1 MNIKSSSY
9 KIILF
14 LFVIILISVLFAKEK
29 TQSNQHFGSDSIKV
43 ILPEKKHKSETRL
56 VTSILTRYHYKK
68 FVINDSLSSVIFDE
82 FISNLDNGK
91 NYFLASDIKEFE
103 KNRFK
108 LDDFLINEEID
119 FFFDVY
125 NRYVQ
130 RVKERVE
137 FANKILEN
145 QLDFS
150 SDEYFIIKRD
160 SLDWFK
166 SKEELDQDWIKRIKN
181 DALIYRLND
190 KDWDFIKSTLQKRY
204 KNLLKFLLQNNS
216 EDVYQLAMNS
226 FAEAIDPHTNY
237 FSPATSDNFKID
249 MSLSLEGIGARL
261 QTEDDY
267 TKIFEIIPGGPADK
281 SKELKADDKIIA
293 VAQGEDGEFEDV
305 IGWRINDVVKKIR
318 GEKGT
323 VVRLLI
329 IPAGESLNSKPKEV
343 KLVREKVKI
352 EDQAAKSK
360 MIELEQNGKKYKIGV
375 IEIPK
380 FYTDF
385 DARRTGEDGKSTT
398 KDVKN
403 LINELKSQGMDG
415 LIIDLR
421 NNGGGALN
429 EAVELTG
436 LFIKDGP
443 VVQVRNS
450 MNVIEINSDLDP
462 SIYYDGPLAVLIN
475 RFSAS
480 ASEIFA
486 SAIQDCERGIIIGEN
501 SFGKGTVQNLIDLN
515 MVSSNR
521 NDKYGQVKLTVAKF
535 YRINGETTQKYGTK
549 PDIELPSYFSPEE
562 FGEANQKAALQPD
575 KINAAN
581 YIKSGKIS
589 NILSQL
595 KSNHEKRTKSDP
607 DYEYLLKQI
616 DEYKSSRNLR
626 MISLNE
632 EVRRKEQQEQ
642 EEKKLEL
649 ENSYRKKKSM
659 PLIEKGDKTTSIK
672 DIENNFPLNE
682 TGKILIDLITLNN
695 KDSK

>member
-1 MNIKSSSY
+1 MKLKSNTY

-14 LFVIILISVLFAKEK
+14 FTVIVLISVLFANDKNHYGLH
-29 TQSNQHFGSDSIKV
+29 SGSDTIKV
-43 ILPEKKHKSETRL
+43 ILPESKHKSETKL

-68 FVINDSLSSVIFDE
+68 FSLNDSLSSVIFDK
-82 FISNLDNGK
+82 FINSLDNGK

-103 KNRFK
+103 KFRYK
-108 LDDFLINEEID
+108 IDDILMNEEIE
-119 FFFDVY
+119 FFFDVF
-125 NRYVQ
+125 NKYVQ
-130 RVKERVE
+130 RVRERVE
-137 FANKILEN
+137 FANNALEN
-145 QLDFS
+145 ELDVTT
-150 SDEYFIIKRD
+150 DEYFLIKRD
-160 SLDWFK
+160 SIDWFK
-166 SKEELDQDWIKRIKN
+166 TKEELDSDWLKRIKN

-190 KDWDFIKSTLQKRY
+190 KDWDFIKTTLQRRY
-204 KNLLKFLLQNNS
+204 NNLLKFLLQNNAD
-216 EDVYQLAMNS
+216 DVYQLAMNS
-226 FAEAIDPHTNY
+226 FAESIDPHTNY
-237 FSPATSDNFKID
+237 FSPITSDNFKID

-281 SKELKADDKIIA
+281 SKELKADDRIIA

-329 IPAGESLNSKPKEV
+329 IPAGESLNSKPKEI

-360 MIELEQNGKKYKIGV
+360 MIELEQKGKNYKIGV

-385 DARRTGEDGKSTT
+385 EARRTGEDGKSTT

-403 LINELKSQGMDG
+403 LIKELKSQGMDG

-436 LFIKDGP
+436 LFIDYGP

-450 MNVIEINSDLDP
+450 MNIIEVNSDLD
-462 SIYYDGPLAVLIN
+462 STIYYDGPLAVLIN

-486 SAIQDCERGIIIGEN
+486 SAIQDYGRGIIIGEN
-501 SFGKGTVQNLIDLN
+501 SFGKGTVQNLVDLN
-515 MVSSNR
+515 MMSSNR
-521 NDKYGQVKLTVAKF
+521 NDKFGQVKLTVAKF
-535 YRINGETTQKYGTK
+535 YRINGETTQKYGTR
-549 PDIELPSYFSPEE
+549 PDIEFPSYFSPDE
-562 FGEANQKAALQPD
+562 FGESTQKAALQPD
-575 KINAAN
+575 KINPLN
-581 YIKSGKIS
+581 YKKVADIS
-589 NILSQL
+589 LVLSDL
-595 KSNHEKRTKSDP
+595 KLRHEKRANSDP
-607 DYEYLLKQI
+607 EFEYLLNQI
-616 DEYKSSRNLR
+616 EEYKISRDQR
-626 MISLNE
+626 IISLNE
-632 EVRRKEQQEQ
+632 QKRKKEQDEK
-642 EEKKLEL
+642 EEKKFKM
-649 ENSYRKKKSM
+649 ENEYRIKKGM
-659 PLIEKGDKTTSIK
+659 APLEKGDKTNSIK
-672 DIENNFPLNE
+672 EIENDYPVNE
-682 TGKILIDLITLNN
+682 TGKIIIDLLSLT
-695 KDSK
+695 K

>member
-1 MNIKSSSY
+1 MKLKSNSL
-9 KIILF
+9 KILF
-14 LFVIILISVLFAKEK
+14 AFSVFVLISFLFATEKSQSEILI
-29 TQSNQHFGSDSIKV
+29 TNDSIKV
-43 ILPEKKHKSETRL
+43 ILPESKHKTETRL
-56 VTSILTRYHYKK
+56 VTSILSRYHYKK
-68 FVINDSLSSVIFDE
+68 FSLNDSLSSVIFDE
-82 FISNLDNGK
+82 FINSLDNGK

-103 KNRFK
+103 KSRYK
-108 LDDFLINEEID
+108 IDDFLINEDIR
-119 FFFDVY
+119 FFFDVFNKY
-125 NRYVQ
+125 IE
-130 RVKERVE
+130 RVKERVD
-137 FANKILEN
+137 FAKLTLEKE
-145 QLDFS
+145 LDFS
-150 SDEYFIIKRD
+150 TDEYFLIKRD
-160 SLDWFK
+160 SIDWFK
-166 SKEELDQDWIKRIKN
+166 TKEELDQDWLKRIKN

-190 KDWDFIKSTLQKRY
+190 KDWDFIKTTLQKRY
-204 KNLLKFLLQNNS
+204 NNLLKFLLQNNAD
-216 EDVYQLAMNS
+216 DVYQLAMNS
-226 FAEAIDPHTNY
+226 FAESIDPHTNY
-237 FSPATSDNFKID
+237 FSPITSDNFKID

-281 SKELKADDKIIA
+281 SKELKADDRIIA

-305 IGWRINDVVKKIR
+305 IGWRLNDVVRKIR

-352 EDQAAKSK
+352 EDQAAKNK
-360 MIELEQNGKKYKIGV
+360 IIELERDGRKYKIGV

-403 LINELKSQGMDG
+403 LIKELKEKGIDG

-436 LFIKDGP
+436 LFIKAGP

-450 MNVIEINSDLDP
+450 MNIIEVNDDTDT

-480 ASEIFA
+480 ASEIFS
-486 SAIQDCERGIIIGEN
+486 SAIQDYGRGIIIGEN

-515 MVSSNR
+515 MMSSNR
-521 NDKYGQVKLTVAKF
+521 NEKFGQVKLTVAKF
-535 YRINGETTQKYGTK
+535 YRINGETTQKYGAK
-549 PDIELPSYFSPEE
+549 PDIEFPSYFSSDE
-562 FGEANQKAALQPD
+562 FGESTQKSALEPD
-575 KINAAN
+575 KINPVSYKKVGDISSILTELKLRHQKRAN
-581 YIKSGKIS
+581 
-589 NILSQL
+589 N
-595 KSNHEKRTKSDP
+595 NPEF
-607 DYEYLLKQI
+607 EYLLNQI
-616 DEYKSSRNLR
+616 EEYKISRNQK

-632 EVRRKEQQEQ
+632 KIRRKEQVEQ
-642 EEKKLEL
+642 EEKKIKM
-649 ENSYRKKKSM
+649 ENDYRNKKG
-659 PLIEKGDKTTSIK
+659 LTLLEKGDKTNSIK
-672 DIENNFPLNE
+672 EIENEYPLKE
-682 TGKILIDLITLNN
+682 SGQILIDLITI
-695 KDSK
+695 KK

>member
-1 MNIKSSSY
+1 MNLKSNAY
-9 KIILF
+9 KTILF
-14 LFVIILISVLFAKEK
+14 LSVIILISVLFAKDRHY
-29 TQSNQHFGSDSIKV
+29 SNFYSVSDSIKV
-43 ILPEKKHKSETRL
+43 ILPEPKHKVETRL

-68 FVINDSLSSVIFDE
+68 FSLNDSLSSVIFDE

-91 NYFLASDIKEFE
+91 NYFLATDIKEFE
-103 KNRFK
+103 RYRYRI
-108 LDDFLINEEID
+108 DDLLISEQID
-119 FFFDVY
+119 FFFDIY

-130 RVKERVE
+130 RVKERIE
-137 FANKILEN
+137 FANKVLEN
-145 QLDFS
+145 ELDFS

-160 SLDWFK
+160 SLNWFE
-166 SKEELDQDWIKRIKN
+166 SKEQLDEDWIKRIKN

-190 KDWDFIKSTLQKRY
+190 KDWEFIKSTLQKRY
-204 KNLLKFLLQNNS
+204 NNLLKFLLQNNS
-216 EDVYQLAMNS
+216 EDVYQFAMNS
-226 FAEAIDPHTNY
+226 VAESIDPHTNY

-267 TKIFEIIPGGPADK
+267 TKVFEIIPGGPADK

-360 MIELEQNGKKYKIGV
+360 TLEVEQNGKKYKIGV

-403 LINELKSQGMDG
+403 LINELKTQGIDG

-436 LFIKDGP
+436 LFIDSGP

-450 MNVIEINSDLDP
+450 MNIIEVNSDTDN

-486 SAIQDCERGIIIGEN
+486 SAIQDYQRGIIIGEN
-501 SFGKGTVQNLIDLN
+501 SFGKGTVQNLVDLN
-515 MVSSNR
+515 MMSSNR
-521 NDKYGQVKLTVAKF
+521 TDKYGQVKLTVAKF
-535 YRINGETTQKYGTK
+535 YRINGETTQKYGAK
-549 PDIELPSYFSPEE
+549 PDIEFPSYFSPEE
-562 FGEANQKAALQPD
+562 FGEANQKSALQPD
-575 KINAAN
+575 KINPVD
-581 YIKSGKIS
+581 YKKVGDISKIL
-589 NILSQL
+589 NEL
-595 KSNHEKRTKSDP
+595 KSRHEKRASSDP
-607 DYEYLLKQI
+607 EYEYILNQI
-616 DEYKSSRNLR
+616 NEYKYSRNLKI
-626 MISLNE
+626 ISLNE
-632 EVRRKEQQEQ
+632 QVRRKEQQDQ
-642 EEKKLEL
+642 EDKKLKL
-649 ENSYRKKKSM
+649 ENSYRAKKDL
-659 PLIEKGDKTTSIK
+659 PLIEKGDKTSSIK
-672 DIENNFPLNE
+672 DIENNYPLNE
-682 TGKILIDLITLNN
+682 SGKILIDMLTL
-695 KDSK
+695 KK